1 MGKKMKRLSNNSS
14 PSPDSELEGAVAC
27 LSLEVTHPS
36 HRGSSLLQRGFPLS
50 SSSSLLPLPL
60 PASLTR
66 PSSCPSLSRSSA
78 VHELSSSR
86 RFLREPG
93 GHRSSARR
101 FPLPPSPSVFPPPL
115 RRLSVPPLAV
125 YLRTPG
131 NMATVVT
138 STRFTDEYQ
147 LYEELGK

>member
-1 MGKKMKRLSNNSS
+1 MAKKCKRLSNNSS

-27 LSLEVTHPS
+27 LSHEVTHHS
-36 HRGSSLLQRGFPLS
+36 NRGSLLLQRGYPLS
-50 SSSSLLPLPL
+50 SSPSLLPLH
-60 PASLTR
+60 ASLTR
-66 PSSCPSLSRSSA
+66 PSSRPSLSRSSA

-101 FPLPPSPSVFPPPL
+101 FPLPPLTQCLPTPPTPPL
-115 RRLSVPPLAV
+115 RPPPPAV
-125 YLRTPG
+125 CLWTPG